1 MHWLSSL
8 ICATLLLASA
18 AVAENVSNP
27 AAHPVA
33 SGKFVKVDPESLT
46 FGSQPVGTPA
56 ASKIVTLTNTGNS
69 TITIA
74 DIVTTGIDFSQ
85 ADNCNQSL
93 AAGATCTVT
102 VTFKPAIEGERMATL
117 QIDDSDPMSPQTIV
131 LTGTGR

>member
-1 MHWLSSL
+1 LDWLSSV
-8 ICATLLLASA
+8 ICASLLLASA

-27 AAHPVA
+27 AVRPVD
-33 SGKFVKVDPESLT
+33 SGKFVKTHPESLT
-46 FGSQPVGTPA
+46 FGPQPVGTPA
-56 ASKIVTLTNTGNS
+56 PSKVVTLTNTGSS

-85 ADNCNQSL
+85 VDNCNQSL
-93 AAGATCTVT
+93 AAGATCTIT

-117 QIDDSDPMSPQTIV
+117 QIDDSDPMSPQTVV